1 MKLHQDI
8 DFNGLGWIKREI
20 DVTLKQAQEALE
32 GFVNDTADTGLM
44 RFCAAYLHQ
53 VQGALRMVELYGAA
67 MVADEMELLAQALV
81 DGRINEPD
89 EAYGVLMRGIVQLP
103 NYLERVQEGHK
114 DIPVVLLPL
123 LNDLR
128 ACRGEHLLSESVL
141 FSTGRLDE
149 PMLAMAAG
157 TPSPESTAQAQPD
170 RVRRLRDAYEFT
182 LLRWYKAPT
191 SGEQQSRLI
200 AILDRLYE
208 LSSQPEARSLWR
220 VGTAV
225 LEAVRDGAL
234 EASVTVKLL
243 FGKID
248 REFKRFV
255 EEGEDSLTTRPPRE
269 VMQSLLYYVAHSP
282 AHGPRVSEIRR
293 IYHLQAALPTD
304 GEMQQAEGA
313 MAGHNRTLL
322 NTVSAA
328 IKDDLLRVKEL
339 LDVFLRTRDADP
351 SQLLEPAEVLDR
363 VGDTLGMLGLGV
375 PRRLIEEQRL
385 IIEDMGNGRGS
396 PDGNRLLDVAR
407 SLLLVETSLD
417 DHIDRLG
424 SEADVALPMP
434 GELELPK
441 AEVRKILDAL
451 MREAAA
457 NVQQVK
463 LDIVAFIESPW
474 DHARVEPIPHL
485 LEEIAGALT
494 MLDLGAAAEAMTGVL
509 RFVEVE
515 LLGRQVVPSANQM
528 DHLADALASIEYY
541 LDATREQRTGR
552 DQILLVTQRALE
564 ELGYWPVPAAEP
576 EAVIEKQPAEPER
589 SAPPVVAP
597 PAPPREHEL
606 LKAAPVPGWLDKV
619 EGLDKTPALEL
630 PDEVPAL
637 PTPPPSAFTHFGFVD
652 ERGEA
657 VDQDIRDVYLEEV
670 DDEIEAL
677 QVALPVWL
685 AKPDDLTNLMSIRR
699 SFHTLKG
706 SGRLVGAGAIA
717 EFSWK
722 VESVFNRVLDR
733 SLRAGLDVQAFAKD
747 AVAAL
752 PALSA
757 ALRNGAPPRVD
768 LDDIMQRAQALAS
781 SDGQRVMVGR
791 EPVATPPPGLPVQG
805 ESERDQSGNGASGQP
820 DIDPALLEILT
831 TEVAGHVAAIDRYLA
846 DCTPISVPA
855 SDELLRAVH
864 TLNGAVG
871 MVDAA
876 ALSNVLGPLEGY
888 VRRLRAAGK
897 RPDPMGMMAL
907 HRAAD
912 LVRQFSERLGG
923 SQPLPTEPAGL
934 SARLVEL
941 RDALPD
947 PVNQPQSSFD
957 EGIEPALVDDGHQA
971 GIEIDF
977 SSEFDDSELDA
988 LLSDDAVANDAPAR
1002 SWQPSLVTDAVP
1014 MIGKTATAIE
1024 LEPPITEEP
1033 ATVEVPLHN
1042 RRASDNA
1049 DATLLT
1055 PRPAA
1060 PTTTP
1065 TTTAPTAPPSAAT
1078 GSARAD
1084 SDSHPSGRLDVPDI
1098 DDDLLEVFLQE
1109 AGELLDHCDG
1119 LMAGLHDNGPSGQSL
1134 ESMQRDLHTLKGGAR
1149 MSGLAPI
1156 GDVGHAMESL
1166 LELIQDGIRS
1176 FDADAMEA
1184 LQRGFDALNDMI
1196 QRVNRRLAIA
1206 LPAKAMARLE
1216 DWIEGNKSAT
1226 DEIERPLD
1234 AGADA
1239 AGDAATD
1246 AVIEPVAVVDEIVED
1261 VVSTDHAQAVATT
1274 DEVAVADRA
1283 ADADAPNPVAEVPM
1297 AVEPAP
1303 IQPSAT
1309 VVPLKPVVPV
1319 IDLFKE
1325 SPTASPAAATT
1336 SAAPIDDPGPRP
1348 AQEMIRVRSDLL
1360 DSLVNF
1366 AGEVL
1371 IYRSRLDQQ
1380 NASFRFNLVEFDQT
1394 ITRLREQLR
1403 KFEMETEMQ
1412 IVSRYERE
1420 QGGENGEAKPV
1431 FDPLELDRFSQLQQY
1446 SRSLAESVSDLVS
1459 IQTLFEELTRQSETL
1474 LLAQSRVNTELQDGL
1489 MRTRMVPFDSLVPTL
1504 RRTLRQA
1511 AQEVGKHAQLKVEG
1525 AQGEMDRNL
1534 LERMKAP
1541 FEHMLRN
1548 ALAHAIE
1555 SPEERVQAGKPDEG
1569 TVTIAV
1575 SRDATEV
1582 VLRVSDDGRGLDA
1595 DAIRRR
1601 AIERGLMRAE
1611 QVLPDRDVY
1620 PFILESGFSTSN
1632 QVTKLAGRGVGMD
1645 VVHNEIKQLGG
1656 SLSIESRV
1664 GKGTHFTIRLPFT
1677 LAVTQAIVVT
1687 LGDATY
1693 AIPMTSVLGV
1703 SRIERDDLQ
1712 QRIATAAPQVAY
1724 SGDDYDIYDLANLL
1738 DIPPQRAP
1746 DDLQLPLLMTRTG
1759 DQRAAVR
1766 VDAVAG
1772 SREVVVKSVGPQIS
1786 SVPGIFGATIMGD
1799 GSVVMIL
1806 DLAPLVRRAAAMRSQ
1821 MAAEAIVESLQLRE
1835 GSSGDAAPR
1844 PSLVMVVDDS
1854 ITMRKVT
1861 QRVLERA
1868 DLEVITAKDG
1878 IDAVEKLQERIP
1890 DIMLL
1895 DIEMPRMDG
1904 YELASYMKNDSRL
1917 RGVPIMMI
1925 TSRSGDKHRQRALE
1939 IGVERYLGK
1948 PYQEADLL
1956 RQVHEMLGVQRG

>member
-44 RFCAAYLHQ
+44 RFCSAYLHQ

-81 DGRINEPD
+81 DGRIKEPD
-89 EAYGVLMRGIVQLP
+89 ESYGVLMRGIVQLP

-149 PMLAMAAG
+149 PMLAMATE
-157 TPSPESTAQAQPD
+157 TPSPASTAQAQPE

-182 LLRWYKAPT
+182 LLRWYKTPT
-191 SGEQQSRLI
+191 SGEQQGRLI

-234 EASVTVKLL
+234 DPSITVKLL

-255 EEGEDSLTTRPPRE
+255 EEGEDSLSARPPRE

-282 AHGPRVSEIRR
+282 AHGPRVSEVRR

-304 GEMQQAEGA
+304 GEVQQAEGA

-424 SEADVALPMP
+424 SEADVSLPMP

-474 DHARVEPIPHL
+474 DHTRVEPIPHL

-541 LDATREQRTGR
+541 LDATREQRAGR
-552 DQILLVTQRALE
+552 EQILLVTQRALE

-576 EAVIEKQPAEPER
+576 AAAVEQQQ
-589 SAPPVVAP
+589 SAKPQQNVPPVAITQP
-597 PAPPREHEL
+597 PRREHEL
-606 LKAAPVPGWLDKV
+606 LKAAPVPGWLDNV
-619 EGLDKTPALEL
+619 EGVDKAPALEL
-630 PDEVPAL
+630 PDEVRAL
-637 PTPPPSAFTHFGFVD
+637 PTPPPSAFTQFGFVD
-652 ERGEA
+652 EPGEA
-657 VDQDIRDVYLEEV
+657 VDQDIREVYLEEV
-670 DDEIEAL
+670 DDEIKAL
-677 QVALPVWL
+677 QAALPVWL

-722 VESVFNRVLDR
+722 VEGVFNRVLDR

-757 ALRNGAPPRVD
+757 ALRNGVKPSVD
-768 LDDIMQRAQALAS
+768 LDDIMQRAHSLTS
-781 SDGQRVMVGR
+781 SEGQRVMVTR
-791 EPVATPPPGLPVQG
+791 EPVPITSVGLPASEESDHVQ
-805 ESERDQSGNGASGQP
+805 SSDTASQLPG
-820 DIDPALLEILT
+820 IDAALLEILT
-831 TEVAGHVAAIDRYLA
+831 TEVAGHVATIDRYLA
-846 DCTPISVPA
+846 DCTPVSVPV

-871 MVDAA
+871 MVDAV

-888 VRRLRAAGK
+888 VRRLSASGK

-923 SQPLPTEPAGL
+923 SQPLPGEPVGL
-934 SARLVEL
+934 AVRLVEL

-947 PVNQPQSSFD
+947 PANQPQSLLD
-957 EGIEPALVDDGHQA
+957 EDDATSSLGDGHDG

-988 LLSDDAVANDAPAR
+988 LLSDDADTSAAPVNR
-1002 SWQPSLVTDAVP
+1002 MQPSLVVNTAPAADPKLTAKEATIPVDAS
-1014 MIGKTATAIE
+1014 
-1024 LEPPITEEP
+1024 
-1033 ATVEVPLHN
+1033 LHN
-1042 RRASDNA
+1042 RRASDSV
-1049 DATLLT
+1049 DVTLPT
-1055 PRPAA
+1055 PPPIA
-1060 PTTTP
+1060 PSEP
-1065 TTTAPTAPPSAAT
+1065 PPPVPVTAPPVAAT
-1078 GSARAD
+1078 GIANEERDA
-1084 SDSHPSGRLDVPDI
+1084 HPAGRLESPDI

-1119 LMAGLHDNGPSGQSL
+1119 VMADLHDNGPSGRSL
-1134 ESMQRDLHTLKGGAR
+1134 EAMQRDLHTLKGGAR
-1149 MSGLAPI
+1149 MSGLAAI
-1156 GDVGHAMESL
+1156 GDLGHAMESL
-1166 LELIQDGIRS
+1166 LELIQDGNRR
-1176 FDADAMEA
+1176 FDANAMEA
-1184 LQRGFDALNDMI
+1184 LQRGFDALNEMI
-1196 QRVNRRLAIA
+1196 ERVNRRLAIA
-1206 LPAKAMARLE
+1206 LPAKAMTRLE
-1216 DWIEGNKSAT
+1216 RWIDGDESAT
-1226 DEIERPLD
+1226 NETDKTDNQPDTSSEVPSETPVETVKVDHRDAAAEMLNPDRESTDES
-1234 AGADA
+1234 AGAADDVASSTESDA
-1239 AGDAATD
+1239 Y
-1246 AVIEPVAVVDEIVED
+1246 
-1261 VVSTDHAQAVATT
+1261 TT
-1274 DEVAVADRA
+1274 
-1283 ADADAPNPVAEVPM
+1283 P
-1297 AVEPAP
+1297 AVELPEAVKLPP

-1309 VVPLKPVVPV
+1309 VVPIKPVVPAV
-1319 IDLFKE
+1319 DLFKE
-1325 SPTASPAAATT
+1325 TLSELTSLASATAATT
-1336 SAAPIDDPGPRP
+1336 DDVGPRP

-1366 AGEVL
+1366 AGEVS

-1420 QGGENGEAKPV
+1420 QGGENGESKPV

-1459 IQTLFEELTRQSETL
+1459 IQTLLEELTRQSESL
-1474 LLAQSRVNTELQDGL
+1474 LLAQSRVNSELQDGL

-1511 AQEVGKHAQLKVEG
+1511 AQEVGKRAQLKVEG

-1555 SPEERVQAGKPDEG
+1555 SPEQRVQAGKPDEG

-1611 QVLPDRDVY
+1611 QALPDRDVY

-1656 SLSIESRV
+1656 SLMIESEV

-1687 LGDATY
+1687 LGNATY

-1712 QRIATAAPQVAY
+1712 QRIATAAPKVAY
-1724 SGDDYDIYDLANLL
+1724 SGDEYDIYDLANLL
-1738 DIPPQRAP
+1738 DLPLQRAP

-1806 DLAPLVRRAAAMRSQ
+1806 DLAPLVRRAAAMRGQ

-1835 GSSGDAAPR
+1835 ASHEDEAPR